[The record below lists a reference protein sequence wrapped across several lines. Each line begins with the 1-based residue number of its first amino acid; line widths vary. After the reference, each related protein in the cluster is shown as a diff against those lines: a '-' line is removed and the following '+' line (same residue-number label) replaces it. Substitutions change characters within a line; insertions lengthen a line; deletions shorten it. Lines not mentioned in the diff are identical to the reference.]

1 MELSSQRYED
11 AVVITVLAER
21 VVAASAIE
29 FKDKMREMTTGGPG
43 RIILDMANVGF
54 VDSSGLGAIVT
65 VMKQLGTGQVL
76 ELAALSPT
84 VEKVFRL
91 TRMDKIFTIHGGL
104 ADVVGDIR
112 KAG

>member
-1 MELSSQRYED
+1 MELSSQHYAG
-11 AVVITVLAER
+11 AVVVTVQGER

-29 FKDKMREMTTGGPG
+29 FKDKMREITSGGPA
-43 RIILDMANVGF
+43 RVILDMANVGF

-65 VMKQLGTGQVL
+65 VMKQLDQGQVL

-91 TRMDKIFTIHGGL
+91 TRMDRIFAIHGGL
-104 ADVVGDIR
+104 ADVVGDMR